1 MKTIL
6 TIFISLSSLLFFWGW
21 LIIVP
26 YTVYTEKDI
35 FKYYTLTYKEIRD
48 VPRLSNNY
56 YFSYGPSDEAT
67 PQISTI
73 YLCVLDNINE
83 AYDEL
88 LDYVNSTGIPLV
100 DDFSLGNYPS
110 FDEYFQ
116 IIKTK
121 EKDRVTMKKIECL
134 MLDLSKEQR

>member
-35 FKYYTLTYKEIRD
+35 FKYYTLTYKKIRD

-73 YLCVLDNINE
+73 YLCDLDNINE

-121 EKDRVTMKKIECL
+121 EKDRVTMKEIECL

>member
-6 TIFISLSSLLFFWGW
+6 TIFISLSSLLFFGGW

-35 FKYYTLTYKEIRD
+35 FKYYALTYKEIRD
-48 VPRLSNNY
+48 VPRLSKNY
-56 YFSYGPSDEAT
+56 YFSYEPSDEAK

-73 YLCVLDNINE
+73 YLCDLDNINE
-83 AYDEL
+83 AYNKL
-88 LDYVNSTGIPLV
+88 LDYVNSTGVPLV

-116 IIKTK
+116 IIRIK
-121 EKDRVTMKKIECL
+121 EKDRVTMKEVECL

>member
-6 TIFISLSSLLFFWGW
+6 FIFILLSSLLFFWGW

-56 YFSYGPSDEAT
+56 YFSYGPSDEAN

-73 YLCVLDNINE
+73 YLCDLDNINE
-83 AYDEL
+83 AYNKL
-88 LDYVNSTGIPLV
+88 LDYVNSTGVPLI
-100 DDFSLGNYPS
+100 DGFSLGNYPS

-116 IIKTK
+116 IIRIK
-121 EKDRVTMKKIECL
+121 EKDRVTMKEVECL

>member
-67 PQISTI
+67 PQTSAI
-73 YLCVLDNINE
+73 YLCDLTHINDT
-83 AYDEL
+83 YREL
-88 LDYVNSTGIPLV
+88 LSYVESTKIPLI
-100 DDFSLGNYPS
+100 DGFSLGNYPT
-110 FDEYFQ
+110 FQEYFQ
-116 IIKTK
+116 IVKTK
-121 EKDRVTMKKIECL
+121 EKNNKTGKESECL
-134 MLDLSKEQR
+134 MLIFSKEQG

>member
-6 TIFISLSSLLFFWGW
+6 FIFVLLSSLLFFWGW

-48 VPRLSNNY
+48 APRLSNNY
-56 YFSYGPSDEAT
+56 YFSYGPSDEAN

-73 YLCVLDNINE
+73 YLCDLDNINE
-83 AYDEL
+83 AYNKL
-88 LDYVNSTGIPLV
+88 LDYVNSTGVPLV

-121 EKDRVTMKKIECL
+121 EQDRVTMKEIECL

>member
-121 EKDRVTMKKIECL
+121 EKDRVTMKEIECL

>member
-6 TIFISLSSLLFFWGW
+6 FIFILLFSLLFFWGW

-26 YTVYTEKDI
+26 YTVYTEKEI

-56 YFSYGPSDEAT
+56 YFSYGPSDEAN

-73 YLCVLDNINE
+73 YLCDLDNINE
-83 AYDEL
+83 AYNKL
-88 LDYVNSTGIPLV
+88 LDYVNSTGVPLI
-100 DDFSLGNYPS
+100 DGFSLGNYPS

-121 EKDRVTMKKIECL
+121 EKDRVTMKEIECL

>member
-6 TIFISLSSLLFFWGW
+6 FIFFLLSSLLFFWGW

-48 VPRLSNNY
+48 APRLSNNY
-56 YFSYGPSDEAT
+56 YFSYGPSDEAN

-73 YLCVLDNINE
+73 YLCDLDNINE
-83 AYDEL
+83 AYNKL
-88 LDYVNSTGIPLV
+88 LDYVNSTGVPLI
-100 DDFSLGNYPS
+100 DGFSLGNYPS

-116 IIKTK
+116 IIRIK
-121 EKDRVTMKKIECL
+121 EKDRVTMKEVECL

>member
-48 VPRLSNNY
+48 VPRMSNNY
-56 YFSYGPSDEAT
+56 YFSYGPSDEAN

-73 YLCVLDNINE
+73 YLCDLDNINE
-83 AYDEL
+83 AYNEL
-88 LDYVNSTGIPLV
+88 LDYVNSTGIPLI

-116 IIKTK
+116 IIRIK
-121 EKDRVTMKKIECL
+121 EKDRVTMKEVECL
-134 MLDLSKEQR
+134 TLDLSKEQR

>member
-6 TIFISLSSLLFFWGW
+6 FIFILLSSLLFFWGW

-48 VPRLSNNY
+48 APRLSKNY
-56 YFSYGPSDEAT
+56 YFSYGPSDEAN

-73 YLCVLDNINE
+73 YLCDLDNINE
-83 AYDEL
+83 AYDKL

-100 DDFSLGNYPS
+100 YDFSLGNYPS

-116 IIKTK
+116 IIETK
-121 EKDRVTMKKIECL
+121 EQDRVTMKEIECL
-134 MLDLSKEQR
+134 MLDLSKEQQ